1 MCCLTTGKLCIVSPN
16 SITRIQKNIIQPP
29 MPYSDPEKQREAQR
43 RWYAD
48 KYKTDR
54 KFRARESKR
63 KAKWLQTEEGRE
75 SNTQASA
82 RYRDKVKK
90 STKTKKAKT
99 KGKAAA
105 KPAAKKKK

>member
-1 MCCLTTGKLCIVSPN
+1 
-16 SITRIQKNIIQPP
+16 

-43 RWYAD
+43 RWYAE

-63 KAKWLQTEEGRE
+63 KAKWLQTDEGRA
-75 SNTQASA
+75 SNTEASA
-82 RYRDKVKK
+82 RYRVKVKK
-90 STKTKKAKT
+90 KVKKART
-99 KGKAAA
+99 GKAAA